1 MSFKKG
7 DLVRIVGTGH
17 ILHTGIVMRKHPQ
30 PIVGHLCYYVYLTK
44 RNLIKPFRESRLER
58 MVKT

>member
-17 ILHTGIVMRKHPQ
+17 ILHTGIVMRKRPQ
-30 PIVGHLCYYVYLTK
+30 LIAGYAGYYIYLTK
-44 RNLIKPFRESRLER
+44 RSVIKPFLETQLER
-58 MVKT
+58 MGKT